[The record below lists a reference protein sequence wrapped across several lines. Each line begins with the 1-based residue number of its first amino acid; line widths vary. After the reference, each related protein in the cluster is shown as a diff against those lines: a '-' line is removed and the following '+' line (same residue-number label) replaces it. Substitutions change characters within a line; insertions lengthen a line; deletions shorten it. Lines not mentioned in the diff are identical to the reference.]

1 MSPVDAPNAAER
13 SVSPTP
19 GEQLRMLIPV
29 RIRFTTLLPLMA
41 VFVVLLITAYMQW
54 ALFGLPAVAAGPHF
68 TPETATQPY
77 GFAPWIRI
85 THYVNLLF
93 MVLLVRSGLQILMD
107 HPRLYWNVHCT
118 PGSEWIRFTPVQ
130 VPLDRLYTAKDD
142 ARYLTPWIG
151 LPGGRHTLGLA
162 RHWHFVS
169 AMFWVLNGAIYVS
182 LLLAT
187 SHWRRIVPTSWR
199 IFPDAWAVFVHY
211 ATFHLPPEPNGFFQ
225 YNALQQLSYFGV
237 IFVLAPLSILTGPAM
252 SPALVNRF
260 SWYRRL
266 PGNRQVGRSIH
277 FLVLCAYVAFVIA
290 HVTMVFLT
298 GFASNMNHIVIGAN
312 NSQRFGMYIGITG
325 LVILLL
331 LNVMANWAS
340 WLFPRVVQRVGNA
353 LVNPVIRLLLGGH
366 APRAEYT
373 RADISSF
380 FWPNG
385 RMPTSEKWKALAT
398 NGYKDYRLR
407 IYGLVENPV
416 DLSLDEIKAMGEK
429 TQITLHHCIQGW
441 SGIAEWGGLQM
452 LELMKLVRPLPEAR
466 AVLFYSFSE
475 GAGGGQYYDSHP
487 IENMHH
493 PQALLAYEMNYQ
505 PLNDV
510 HGAPLRL
517 RAETQLG
524 FKMVKWIE
532 SVEFAK
538 DVKQIYKG
546 EGGYAEDNEFF
557 DSMADI

>member
-1 MSPVDAPNAAER
+1 MPCP
-13 SVSPTP
+13 
-19 GEQLRMLIPV
+19 I
-29 RIRFTTLLPLMA
+29 RIRLSTLLPLLA
-41 VFVVLLITAYMQW
+41 APVVLLIAAYVQW
-54 ALFGLPAVAAGPHF
+54 AFFGLPTVPAAPHF
-68 TPETATQPY
+68 TADTAMQPY
-77 GFAPWIRI
+77 GFAAWIRV

-93 MVLLVRSGLQILMD
+93 MVLLIRSGLQILMD

-118 PGSEWIRFTPVQ
+118 PGTEWIRFTPVQ
-130 VPLDRLYTAKDD
+130 PPFDRLYTAKED
-142 ARYLTPWIG
+142 ARFLTPWVG

-169 AMFWVLNGAIYVS
+169 ALFWVLNGIVYVS
-182 LLLAT
+182 LLFGT
-187 SHWRRIVPTSWR
+187 GHWSRIVPTSWR

-237 IFVLAPLSILTGPAM
+237 IFLLAPLSILTGPAM

-260 SWYRRL
+260 GWYRRL

-290 HVTMVFLT
+290 HVTMVFVT
-298 GFASNMNHIVIGAN
+298 GFARNMNHIVIGTNTAL
-312 NSQRFGMYIGITG
+312 RFGMYIGITG

-331 LNVMANWAS
+331 LNIMANWAT
-340 WLFPRVVQRVGNA
+340 WLFPRTIQRVGNA
-353 LVNPVIRLLLGGH
+353 LVNPVMRLLLGGH

-373 RADISSF
+373 RSDISPF
-380 FWPNG
+380 FWANG
-385 RMPTSEKWKALAT
+385 RMPSSEQWKALAA
-398 NGYKDYRLR
+398 NGFKDYRLR
-407 IYGLVENPV
+407 VYGLVENPV
-416 DLSLDEIKAMGEK
+416 ELSMEEIKAMGEK

-441 SGIAEWGGLQM
+441 SGVAEWGGLPM
-452 LELMKLVRPLPEAR
+452 LELMNLVRPLPNAR

-475 GAGGGQYYDSHP
+475 GAGGGQYYDSHT
-487 IENMHH
+487 IENMRHT
-493 PQALLAYEMNYQ
+493 QALLAYVMNYE
-505 PLNDV
+505 PLNDI

-532 SVEFAK
+532 AIEFAQ
-538 DVKQIYKG
+538 DVKHFYKG